1 MPLGTLLQLPQFRSF
16 SAEDVQR
23 VVDTSGKQRFAL
35 KPGDPSIGPLIRAN
49 QGHSLQVGLRRQMGE
64 PGGNPA
70 CEGGLTAGSPTRARY
85 LIWS

>member
-35 KPGDPSIGPLIRAN
+35 KPGDPSTGPLIRAN

-64 PGGNPA
+64 PGGTLPVRKVSLPVPQPVL
-70 CEGGLTAGSPTRARY
+70 GT
-85 LIWS
+85 